1 MPFPL
6 PFPLPLSAPLR
17 PLVATGLTTIALSA
31 CDVTPNPTTTGPGGV
46 TEIQIASGLNCFDNK
61 CFKYDPQSGA
71 ISVNGRR
78 PTAPPPGVTLSD
90 GSITAA
96 EFSATFQTGMMAHTI
111 GESNR

>member
-1 MPFPL
+1 MLNKMPMRVTWAALAAGLALGACSTPQN
-6 PFPLPLSAPLR
+6 
-17 PLVATGLTTIALSA
+17 ATTG
-31 CDVTPNPTTTGPGGV
+31 GPGGT
-46 TEIQIASGLNCFDNK
+46 TEIQIRDGMNCYDNK